1 MRDFAEPLPQASLN
15 IEGKKRSN
23 IFAWRGQFSPQLVE
37 SLLAEYCPPGS
48 VVVDPFAGSGTV
60 LCEAARRSLPAFGFE
75 INPSAWCF
83 SKLYEL
89 SAVSQETR
97 REATLE
103 LQDQINREFPLAL
116 FTEDREL
123 GEEEIQEKVIRMD
136 ESLSVRAK
144 IICNAL
150 VVVLDIYKNRI
161 SSDFVQ
167 RQFGFLMSL
176 IRKLPLA
183 DCPIKADLQDAR
195 ALPLPNRSVDFA
207 ITSPP
212 YINVFNYHQNYRR
225 SVELLG
231 WDLLRVA
238 RSEIGSNR
246 ANRANRFCTVVQ
258 YCIDMVGALRELARI
273 LCPGGRAILI
283 LGHQS
288 KVLGTPFFNA
298 DIVARLACESGM
310 FGLALRQQRVFKN
323 RYGEP
328 IREDVLSLRKESGG
342 NPAMATTLGRS
353 VAGDF
358 LRSALQCV
366 PEKNKALLSDAI
378 DRIDRIDGTPTFD
391 SLGKRLYMKRSFAR
405 PEITCTRGTSLTES
419 RGSAVRFRP

>member
-15 IEGKKRSN
+15 IEEKNRSN

-37 SLLAEYCPPGS
+37 SLLAEYCPPDS

-60 LCEAARRSLPAFGFE
+60 LHEAARRSLPAFGFE

-89 SAVSQETR
+89 STLSQEMR

-103 LQDQINREFPLAL
+103 LQDQINREFPLA
-116 FTEDREL
+116 FFAEDREL
-123 GEEEIQEKVIRMD
+123 GEEEVEEKVIRMS
-136 ESLSVRAK
+136 ESLSTRAK

-150 VVVLDIYKNRI
+150 VVLLDIYKNRI

-167 RQFGFLMSL
+167 SRFGSLMSL
-176 IRKLPLA
+176 IRRLPLA
-183 DCPIKADLQDAR
+183 DRPIKADLQDAR
-195 ALPLPNRSVDFA
+195 ALPLPDRSVDFA

-231 WDLLRVA
+231 WNLLRVA

-258 YCIDMVGALRELARI
+258 YCIDMGDALQELARI
-273 LCPGGRAILI
+273 LRPGGRAILI

-310 FGLALRQQRVFKN
+310 FGLVLRQQRVFKN

-328 IREDVLSLRKESGG
+328 IREDVLSLRKEGYG
-342 NPAMATTLGRS
+342 NAVMPTTLGRS
-353 VAGDF
+353 VARDF
-358 LRSALQCV
+358 LHSALQRV
-366 PEKNKALLSDAI
+366 PEKNKALLIDAI
-378 DRIDRIDGTPTFD
+378 DRVDRIDGTPIFD
-391 SLGKRLYMKRSFAR
+391 SLCCTQYQTRAGVAMVKEGKQAD
-405 PEITCTRGTSLTES
+405 EQ
-419 RGSAVRFRP
+419 

>member
-15 IEGKKRSN
+15 IAGKNRSN

-37 SLLAEYCPPGS
+37 SLLAEYCLPDS

-60 LCEAARRSLPAFGFE
+60 LHEAARRSLPAFGFE

-89 SAVSQETR
+89 SAVPQETR

-103 LQDQINREFPLAL
+103 LQEQINREFPLA
-116 FTEDREL
+116 FFAEDREL
-123 GEEEIQEKVIRMD
+123 REEEVKEKVIRMS
-136 ESLSVRAK
+136 ESLSARAK

-150 VVVLDIYKNRI
+150 VVLLDIYRNRI

-167 RQFGFLMSL
+167 SQFGSLMSL
-176 IRKLPLA
+176 IRRLPLA
-183 DCPIKADLQDAR
+183 DRPIKADLQDAR

-246 ANRANRFCTVVQ
+246 ANRANRFYTVVQ
-258 YCIDMVGALRELARI
+258 YCIDIGGALQELARI
-273 LCPGGRAILI
+273 LRPKGRAMLI
-283 LGHQS
+283 LGYQS
-288 KVLGTPFFNA
+288 KVLETPFFNA

-328 IREDVLSLRKESGG
+328 IREDVLSLRKEGHG
-342 NPAMATTLGRS
+342 NAVMLTALGRS
-353 VAGDF
+353 VARDF
-358 LRSALQCV
+358 LHSALQCV
-366 PEKNKALLSDAI
+366 PKKNRTLLVDAI
-378 DRIDRIDGTPTFD
+378 DRIDRIDGTPIFD
-391 SLGKRLYMKRSFAR
+391 SSCYTQYQTRSGVAMVKEGKQAD
-405 PEITCTRGTSLTES
+405 EQ
-419 RGSAVRFRP
+419 

>member
-15 IEGKKRSN
+15 IEEKKRSN

-37 SLLAEYCPPGS
+37 SLLAEYCLPDS

-60 LCEAARRSLPAFGFE
+60 LHEAARRSLPAFGFE

-89 SAVSQETR
+89 SAVSQEMR

-116 FTEDREL
+116 FVEDREL
-123 GEEEIQEKVIRMD
+123 RDEEVEEKVIRMS

-150 VVVLDIYKNRI
+150 VVLLDVYKNRI
-161 SSDFVQ
+161 SGDFVQ
-167 RQFGFLMSL
+167 SRCDSLMSL
-176 IRKLPLA
+176 IRRLPLA
-183 DCPIKADLQDAR
+183 DRPIKADLQDAR
-195 ALPLPNRSVDFA
+195 ALPLPDWSVDFA

-258 YCIDMVGALRELARI
+258 YCIDMGDALQELARI
-273 LCPGGRAILI
+273 LRPDGRAILI

-310 FGLALRQQRVFKN
+310 FGLVLRQQRVFKN

-328 IREDVLSLRKESGG
+328 IREDVLSLRKEGHG
-342 NPAMATTLGRS
+342 NAVMPTTLGRN
-353 VAGDF
+353 VARDF
-358 LRSALQCV
+358 LHSALQRV
-366 PEKNKALLSDAI
+366 PKKNKALLIDAI
-378 DRIDRIDGTPTFD
+378 DRISRIDGTPIFD
-391 SLGKRLYMKRSFAR
+391 SSCYTQYQTRVDVAMVKEGKQTD
-405 PEITCTRGTSLTES
+405 E
-419 RGSAVRFRP
+419 

>member
-1 MRDFAEPLPQASLN
+1 MRNFAEPMPQASLN
-15 IEGKKRSN
+15 IEGRKRSN

-37 SLLAEYCPPGS
+37 SLLVEYCPPDS

-60 LCEAARRSLPAFGFE
+60 LHEAARRSLPAFGFE

-89 SAVSQETR
+89 TAVSQETR

-103 LQDQINREFPLAL
+103 LQDQINREFPLA
-116 FTEDREL
+116 FFSEDREL
-123 GEEEIQEKVIRMD
+123 GEEEVKEKVIRMG
-136 ESLSVRAK
+136 ESLSARAK

-150 VVVLDIYKNRI
+150 VVLLDIYKNRI

-167 RQFGFLMSL
+167 SRFGSLMSL
-176 IRKLPLA
+176 IRRLPLA
-183 DCPIKADLQDAR
+183 DRPIKADLQDAR
-195 ALPLPNRSVDFA
+195 ALPLPNRLVDFA

-258 YCIDMVGALRELARI
+258 YCIDMGDALQELARI
-273 LCPGGRAILI
+273 LRPGGRAILI

-328 IREDVLSLRKESGG
+328 IREDVLSLRKEAHGKAVM
-342 NPAMATTLGRS
+342 PVTLGRN
-353 VAGDF
+353 VARDF
-358 LRSALQCV
+358 LRSALQRV
-366 PEKNKALLSDAI
+366 PEKNKALLIDAI
-378 DRIDRIDGTPTFD
+378 NRIDRIDGTPTFD
-391 SLGKRLYMKRSFAR
+391 SSCYTQYQTRAGVAVVKEGKQAD
-405 PEITCTRGTSLTES
+405 EQ
-419 RGSAVRFRP
+419 

>member
-37 SLLAEYCPPGS
+37 SLLAEYCPPDS

-60 LCEAARRSLPAFGFE
+60 LHEAARRSLPAFGFE

-103 LQDQINREFPLAL
+103 LQDQINREFPLA
-116 FTEDREL
+116 FFADDREL
-123 GEEEIQEKVIRMD
+123 GEEEVKEKVIRMG
-136 ESLSVRAK
+136 ESLSARAK

-150 VVVLDIYKNRI
+150 VVLLDIYKNRI
-161 SSDFVQ
+161 S
-167 RQFGFLMSL
+167 G
-176 IRKLPLA
+176 
-183 DCPIKADLQDAR
+183 
-195 ALPLPNRSVDFA
+195 DFA

-231 WDLLRVA
+231 WDMLRVA

-258 YCIDMVGALRELARI
+258 YCIDMGGALQELARI
-273 LCPGGRAILI
+273 LRPSGRAILI

-328 IREDVLSLRKESGG
+328 IREDVLSLRKESHR
-342 NPAMATTLGRS
+342 NAAVPTILGRS
-353 VAGDF
+353 VARDF
-358 LRSALQCV
+358 LRSALQRV
-366 PEKNKALLSDAI
+366 PEKNKTLLIDAI
-378 DRIDRIDGTPTFD
+378 NRIDRIDGTPIFD
-391 SLGKRLYMKRSFAR
+391 SSCYDRSLK
-405 PEITCTRGTSLTES
+405 T
-419 RGSAVRFRP
+419 

>member
-1 MRDFAEPLPQASLN
+1 MKGFAEPLPQASLN

-37 SLLAEYCPPGS
+37 SLLSEYCPPDS

-60 LCEAARRSLPAFGFE
+60 LHEAARRSLPAFGFE

-103 LQDQINREFPLAL
+103 LQEQINREFPLA
-116 FTEDREL
+116 FFAEDREL
-123 GEEEIQEKVIRMD
+123 GEEEVEEKVIRMG
-136 ESLSVRAK
+136 ESLSARAK

-150 VVVLDIYKNRI
+150 VVLLDIYKNRI
-161 SSDFVQ
+161 SGDFVQ
-167 RQFGFLMSL
+167 SRFGSLMSL
-176 IRKLPLA
+176 IRELPLA
-183 DCPIKADLQDAR
+183 DRPIKADLQDAR
-195 ALPLPNRSVDFA
+195 ALPLPDRSVDFA

-258 YCIDMVGALRELARI
+258 YCIDMGDALQELARI
-273 LCPGGRAILI
+273 LCPDGRAILI
-283 LGHQS
+283 LGYQS

-328 IREDVLSLRKESGG
+328 IREDVLSLRKEGHG
-342 NPAMATTLGRS
+342 NAVMPTTLGRS
-353 VAGDF
+353 VARDF
-358 LRSALQCV
+358 LHSALQRV
-366 PEKNKALLSDAI
+366 PEKNKALLIDTI
-378 DRIDRIDGTPTFD
+378 DRIDQIDGTPIFD
-391 SLGKRLYMKRSFAR
+391 SSYYAQYQTRAGVAMVKEGKQAD
-405 PEITCTRGTSLTES
+405 E
-419 RGSAVRFRP
+419 

>member
-15 IEGKKRSN
+15 IERKNRSN

-37 SLLAEYCPPGS
+37 SLLAEYCPPDS

-60 LCEAARRSLPAFGFE
+60 LHEAARRSLPAFGFE

-89 SAVSQETR
+89 SAASQETR

-103 LQDQINREFPLAL
+103 LQEQINREFPLAL
-116 FTEDREL
+116 FAEDREL
-123 GEEEIQEKVIRMD
+123 GEEEVKEKVIRMG
-136 ESLSVRAK
+136 ESLSTRAK

-150 VVVLDIYKNRI
+150 VVLLDIYKNRI
-161 SSDFVQ
+161 SGDFVQ
-167 RQFGFLMSL
+167 SRFGSLMSL
-176 IRKLPLA
+176 IRRLPLA
-183 DCPIKADLQDAR
+183 DRPIKADLQDAR

-207 ITSPP
+207 ITSPQ

-258 YCIDMVGALRELARI
+258 YCIDMGSALQELARI
-273 LCPGGRAILI
+273 LCRGGCAILI

-288 KVLGTPFFNA
+288 KVLETPFFNA
-298 DIVARLACESGM
+298 DIVARLAGESGM

-328 IREDVLSLRKESGG
+328 IREDLLSLRKESHG
-342 NPAMATTLGRS
+342 NAVMPTTLGRS
-353 VAGDF
+353 VARDF
-358 LRSALQCV
+358 LHSALQRV
-366 PEKNKALLSDAI
+366 PKKNKALLIDAI
-378 DRIDRIDGTPTFD
+378 DHIDRIDGTPIFD
-391 SLGKRLYMKRSFAR
+391 SSCYAQYQTRSGVAMVKEGKQAD
-405 PEITCTRGTSLTES
+405 EQ
-419 RGSAVRFRP
+419 

>member
-1 MRDFAEPLPQASLN
+1 MRDFTEPLPQASLN
-15 IEGKKRSN
+15 IEGKNRSN

-37 SLLAEYCPPGS
+37 SLLAEYCPPDS

-60 LCEAARRSLPAFGFE
+60 LHEAARRSLSAFGFE

-89 SAVSQETR
+89 SAASQEMR
-97 REATLE
+97 REVLLE

-116 FTEDREL
+116 FAEDREL
-123 GEEEIQEKVIRMD
+123 GEEEVEEKVIRMS
-136 ESLSVRAK
+136 ESLSARAK

-150 VVVLDIYKNRI
+150 VVLLDIYKNRI
-161 SSDFVQ
+161 SGDFVQ
-167 RQFGFLMSL
+167 SRLGSLMSL
-176 IRKLPLA
+176 IRRLPLA
-183 DCPIKADLQDAR
+183 DRPIKADLQDAR
-195 ALPLPNRSVDFA
+195 ALPLPDRSVDFA

-258 YCIDMVGALRELARI
+258 YCIDMGDALQELARI
-273 LCPGGRAILI
+273 LRSDGRAILI

-298 DIVARLACESGM
+298 DIVARLAGESGM
-310 FGLALRQQRVFKN
+310 LGLALRQQRVFKN

-328 IREDVLSLRKESGG
+328 IREDVLSLRKEGHG
-342 NPAMATTLGRS
+342 NAGMPTILGRS
-353 VAGDF
+353 VARDF
-358 LRSALQCV
+358 LHSALQRV
-366 PEKNKALLSDAI
+366 PEKNKALLIDAI
-378 DRIDRIDGTPTFD
+378 DRIDRIDGTPIFD
-391 SLGKRLYMKRSFAR
+391 SSCYTQYQTRAGVAMVKEGK
-405 PEITCTRGTSLTES
+405 
-419 RGSAVRFRP
+419 